1 MRRKLPESAEVL
13 HVHRDPLHTH
23 SEPHKVAGELYAG
36 RWRAEGCAGRVEAR
50 GAVAHHPSPVRC
62 VAGGFG
68 ASIQCVALPTI
79 A

>member
-1 MRRKLPESAEVL
+1 MRRKLPESSEVL
-13 HVHRDPLHTH
+13 HVHRYPLHAH
-23 SEPHKVAGELYAG
+23 SEPYKVDGQLGAG
-36 RWRAEGCAGRVEAR
+36 RWRVEGCAGRVEVRRTLAD
-50 GAVAHHPSPVRC
+50 HPSPVRC